1 LTAILLLVLIARPLG
16 GQTPPTEKREIA
28 PLPATTG
35 APLTVVP
42 LDSPDIEC
50 SIQEW
55 KSTAEKPYLKLL
67 CPPEN
72 AYAPVRVY
80 LKLSWLKM
88 EDVAKDLNKIVIRP
102 KQSTRIRSN
111 QTGVL
116 VRMEISSPDGRPQ
129 MKWVEFNGVVDL
141 ALLTDSRH
149 R

>member
-1 LTAILLLVLIARPLG
+1 
-16 GQTPPTEKREIA
+16 
-28 PLPATTG
+28 
-35 APLTVVP
+35 
-42 LDSPDIEC
+42 
-50 SIQEW
+50 
-55 KSTAEKPYLKLL
+55 
-67 CPPEN
+67 
-72 AYAPVRVY
+72 
-80 LKLSWLKM
+80 M